1 MSGINLTLRQIRY
14 FIAVAEAASLSG
26 AARGLAISQSALTTA
41 VRDLERGL
49 GVRLLERSSSGVS
62 LTRDGHLFL
71 THAKRIL
78 ASVAEANH
86 ALHGKPS
93 TRRGQLAIGVT
104 SLVAGYYLAELLDR
118 YRRAFPDVEIA
129 VAEDE
134 HGFLEHMLING
145 EVDVAI
151 LMLNTLREQRAL
163 GAEVLTRSPNRLWL
177 AADHPLCAASE
188 VSLRDVAALPQITLV
203 ADGIDEVMAGIW
215 RRSGLAAPTVLRTGS
230 LEAVRSLVATGVG
243 VAVLPDFAY
252 RPWSLEW
259 DRVESRSVRDEL
271 PTVDIG
277 LVWRRGAELN
287 WTAHDFIE
295 VARDQS
301 RAKSRQSRH
310 GSKT

>member
-1 MSGINLTLRQIRY
+1 MNLTLRQIRY
-14 FIAVAEAASLSG
+14 FIAVAEAASVSS
-26 AARGLAISQSALTTA
+26 AARDLSISQSAMTTA
-41 VRDLERGL
+41 MRDLERGL
-49 GVRLLERSSSGVS
+49 AVTLLERSSSGVS
-62 LTRDGHLFL
+62 LTREGHLFL

-78 ASVAEANH
+78 AAIAEANH
-86 ALHGKPS
+86 ALHGKLP

-118 YRRAFPDVEIA
+118 YRRAFPEVEIA
-129 VAEDE
+129 VSEDE
-134 HGFLEHMLING
+134 HSFLEHMLING

-151 LMLNTLREQRAL
+151 LMLNTLHEHNAL

-177 AADHPLCAASE
+177 AADHPLCEATE
-188 VSLRDVAALPQITLV
+188 VSLRDIAQVPQITLI

-230 LEAVRSLVATGVG
+230 LEAVRSLVANGVG

-259 DRVESRSVRDEL
+259 DRVESRTIRDEL

-287 WTAHDFIE
+287 WTAQDFIE

-301 RAKSRQSRH
+301 RAKARPTSGRR
-310 GSKT
+310 

>member
-1 MSGINLTLRQIRY
+1 M
-14 FIAVAEAASLSG
+14 
-26 AARGLAISQSALTTA
+26 
-41 VRDLERGL
+41 
-49 GVRLLERSSSGVS
+49 
-62 LTRDGHLFL
+62 
-71 THAKRIL
+71 
-78 ASVAEANH
+78 
-86 ALHGKPS
+86 
-93 TRRGQLAIGVT
+93 T

-129 VAEDE
+129 VSEDE

-177 AADHPLCAASE
+177 AADHALCAAAE
-188 VSLRDVAALPQITLV
+188 VSLRDVAAMPQITLV

-215 RRSGLAAPTVLRTGS
+215 RRSGLAAPSVLRTGS

-259 DRVESRSVRDEL
+259 DRVEARSVRDEL

-301 RAKSRQSRH
+301 RAKSRQTRSSSR
-310 GSKT
+310 S

>member
-1 MSGINLTLRQIRY
+1 MNLTLRQIRY
-14 FIAVAEAASLSG
+14 FVAVAEAASVTS
-26 AARGLAISQSALTTA
+26 AARGLAISQSAMTTA

-49 GVRLLERSSSGVS
+49 GVTLLERSSSGVS
-62 LTRDGHLFL
+62 LTREGHQFL
-71 THAKRIL
+71 THARRVL
-78 ASVAEANH
+78 ATVAEANH
-86 ALHGKPS
+86 ALHSKVAMP
-93 TRRGQLAIGVT
+93 RRGELSIGVT

-118 YRRAFPDVEIA
+118 YRRAFPEVEIA

-145 EVDVAI
+145 EIDVAI
-151 LMLNTLREQRAL
+151 LMLNTLREHDAL
-163 GAEVLTRSPNRLWL
+163 GTEVLTRSPNRLWL
-177 AADHPLCAASE
+177 AADHPLCAAAE
-188 VSLRDVAALPQITLV
+188 VSLRDIARVPQITLV
-203 ADGIDEVMAGIW
+203 ADGIDEVMAAIW
-215 RRSGLAAPTVLRTGS
+215 RRRGLAAPTVLRTAS

-259 DRVESRSVRDEL
+259 ERVEARSVRDEL

-277 LVWRRGAELN
+277 LVWRRGAELA

-301 RAKSRQSRH
+301 RAKTRH
-310 GSKT
+310 SPRT

>member
-1 MSGINLTLRQIRY
+1 MNLTLRQIRY
-14 FIAVAEAASLSG
+14 FIAVAEAASVSS

-41 VRDLERGL
+41 VRDLERSL
-49 GVRLLERSSSGVS
+49 GVKLLDRSSSGVS

-86 ALHGKPS
+86 ALHGTLS
-93 TRRGQLAIGVT
+93 TRRGELTIGVT

-118 YRRAFPDVEIA
+118 YRRAFPEVEIA

-151 LMLNTLREQRAL
+151 LMLNTLREHGAL

-177 AADHPLCAASE
+177 AADHPLCAAAE
-188 VSLRDVAALPQITLV
+188 VTLRDVARVPQITLV
-203 ADGIDEVMAGIW
+203 ADGIDEVMAAIW

-259 DRVESRSVRDEL
+259 DRVEARSLRDEL

-310 GSKT
+310 GSRS